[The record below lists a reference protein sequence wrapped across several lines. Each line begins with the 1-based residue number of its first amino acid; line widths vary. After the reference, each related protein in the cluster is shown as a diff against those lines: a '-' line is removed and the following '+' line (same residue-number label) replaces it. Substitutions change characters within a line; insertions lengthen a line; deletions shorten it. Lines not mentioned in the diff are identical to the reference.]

1 MAKLSESDKRFMGCL
16 RNIAIG
22 VAVMFLLPYL
32 GAAVYGW
39 IDSRNDKKNQERLQL
54 VEECIENLD
63 FVQARKLLAEYDS
76 DTEDYTD
83 IGRQYIHTKEKLS
96 QAHIFHLI
104 DQGQFS
110 LAKQIA
116 EEDGNPSHYKVVLMN
131 QCIDLY
137 DKYPKKELIK
147 ALSLVEISATYTE
160 HWDVNK
166 QEYIRSV
173 NEVRYNVQVQG
184 FNEDLDHF
192 CKCLYAMGK
201 KEDAKAFLNLLKPDY
216 NGSTAKI
223 NKIKSQYR

>member
-63 FVQARKLLAEYDS
+63 FVQARKLLSEYS
-76 DTEDYTD
+76 GNTQNTY
-83 IGRQYIHTKEKLS
+83 GKPNYYALTKEKLS
-96 QAHIFHLI
+96 QAHVSYLVS
-104 DQGQFS
+104 QGQFS

-116 EEDGNPSHYKVVLMN
+116 TEDRDKNLYESALMN
-131 QCIDLY
+131 QLIDIY
-137 DKYPKKELIK
+137 GSYTNVELIK
-147 ALSLVEISATYTE
+147 ALSLVEI
-160 HWDVNK
+160 DVEDDKKYDEKIGKFVPYVNIE
-166 QEYIRSV
+166 EYNMRVTS
-173 NEVRYNVQVQG
+173 
-184 FNEDLDHF
+184 FNTKLDSF
-192 CKCLYAMGK
+192 CKSLYAMGK
-201 KEDAKAFLNLLKPDY
+201 KEDVKAFLNLLKPDY
-216 NGSTAKI
+216 NGSTVKI